1 MWYPCILW
9 HQLFYQC
16 MVLCAMIQYSYHCS
30 IHHNFLAFFFV
41 DEEIYKL
48 GRHQLYTRCCSWLR
62 ASRSAGLF
70 HTPAMLDIQFVFS
83 LFHQI
88 KMMYLYS
95 QLTCICILLQLHIYR
110 EIPSEG
116 AIIGQNGYSFKPP
129 SCKSG

>member
-1 MWYPCILW
+1 
-9 HQLFYQC
+9 
-16 MVLCAMIQYSYHCS
+16 
-30 IHHNFLAFFFV
+30 
-41 DEEIYKL
+41 
-48 GRHQLYTRCCSWLR
+48 
-62 ASRSAGLF
+62 
-70 HTPAMLDIQFVFS
+70 MLDIQFVFS

-129 SCKSG
+129 SCKSGQMQIEMVIYGWLLSWIADLKGLLI